1 MVGTSNKS
9 VPGMAIEKVGISPA
23 KVVISCDLWL
33 FYQHEI
39 SKGIPNESTKAS
51 YSISS
56 FRLMIQLTKK
66 KNSGVIQHGTEIS
79 EEIWSFRA
87 GKINKHHLKM
97 GNGWKWPILHHF
109 TMFDVSLPCLITG
122 GYIYIYIPQNNSP
135 TSCSAFR
142 LFINVYALRRA
153 WSQLVNHYIIP
164 KNILLI
170 KNS

>member
-66 KNSGVIQHGTEIS
+66 KT
-79 EEIWSFRA
+79 
-87 GKINKHHLKM
+87 
-97 GNGWKWPILHHF
+97 P
-109 TMFDVSLPCLITG
+109 VSSNMARKFPKK
-122 GYIYIYIPQNNSP
+122 
-135 TSCSAFR
+135 FE
-142 LFINVYALRRA
+142 ALELGR
-153 WSQLVNHYIIP
+153 
-164 KNILLI
+164 
-170 KNS
+170 